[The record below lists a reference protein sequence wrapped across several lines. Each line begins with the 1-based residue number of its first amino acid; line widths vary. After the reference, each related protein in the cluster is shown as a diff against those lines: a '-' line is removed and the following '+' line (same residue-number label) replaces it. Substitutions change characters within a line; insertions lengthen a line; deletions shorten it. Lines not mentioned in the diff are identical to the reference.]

1 MAINNRSEII
11 FLYDVSYSNP
21 NGDPSDNNRPRQD
34 PFSEQLLVT
43 DVRLKRTIRDYL
55 YTKYRVQKQDPSCDL
70 YVYSDQADPL
80 TLAERLG
87 RLDGKKP
94 TAGEKVKIDAKLSK
108 DQLLKECIDARLF
121 GATITPSSQ
130 KPKDKDKGKF
140 AEYEAEGAIHFTGPV
155 QFNMGHSLHSAKVE
169 FVKGTGA
176 FATSIGAGQRTFREE
191 FVAAYGLIA
200 FYGCIDHHKSE
211 FTNLSEDDIDKM
223 LEAIWC
229 GTVGL
234 NTRSKAGQVPR
245 LLIKV
250 DTKNDFLFGRLTRFV
265 RLQHDGKEGNQ
276 LRSTD
281 DYVVD
286 IGELVSEIAAS
297 NYVEKVSYM
306 KDNQLACN
314 PTSFPEEW
322 QQIDTKGWY
331 E

>member
-1 MAINNRSEII
+1 MAIKHRSEIL
-11 FLYDVSYSNP
+11 FLYDISYSNP
-21 NGDPSDNNRPRQD
+21 NGDPTDSNRPRQD

-55 YTKYRVQKQDPSCDL
+55 YAKYRIGKNDETSDL
-70 YVYSDQADPL
+70 FVYSDQADPM
-80 TLAERLG
+80 TLDERL
-87 RLDGKKP
+87 KKFE
-94 TAGEKVKIDAKLSK
+94 ANEKKFKKEDLLAK
-108 DQLLKECIDARLF
+108 CIDARMF
-121 GATITPSSQ
+121 GIVSA
-130 KPKDKDKGKF
+130 PKQSKDSKNQEKVF
-140 AEYEAEGAIHFTGPV
+140 HLTGPV

-169 FVKGTGA
+169 FVKGTGG
-176 FATSIGAGQRTFREE
+176 FATSVGAGQRTFREE
-191 FVAAYGLIA
+191 FIAAYGLIA

-211 FTNLSEDDIDKM
+211 PTNLSEDDIDKM

-250 DTKNDFLFGRLTRFV
+250 DSKNDFLFGRLTRFV

-286 IGELVSEIAAS
+286 IVGLISEIEAS
-297 NYVEKVSYM
+297 NYVEKVSYL
-306 KDNQLACN
+306 KDNLLACN
-314 PTSFPEEW
+314 PTNFPEDW
-322 QQIDTKGWY
+322 QQMDTKGWY